1 MNNHPYWRAYM
12 AGIAAPTMFLLVVM
26 TGFTVLRYVYDFPA
40 PVERVIV
47 FPMAMVPNLWGLWN
61 VLYLRMR
68 SGRHL
73 PLGAH
78 GAILPFLLAPAGLLM
93 ARLIH
98 VEGLLHSEFIL
109 FGFPMGLLAYY
120 LVWKHLVGFF
130 NRTLGIA

>member
-12 AGIAAPTMFLLVVM
+12 AGIATPTMFLLAVM
-26 TGFTVLRYVYDFPA
+26 TGFTVLRYVYD
-40 PVERVIV
+40 

-68 SGRHL
+68 GGRHL

-78 GAILPFLLAPAGLLM
+78 GAILPFLLAPAGMLM

-98 VEGLLHSEFIL
+98 AEALLHSEFL
-109 FGFPMGLLAYY
+109 LVGFPMGVLAYY
-120 LVWKHLVGFF
+120 LAWKHLVGFF